1 MISLVNGEVSEV
13 GTYTQL
19 MERNGPFAE
28 FVRTHHQEES
38 SSDEEASE
46 GSPAVF
52 ARQPSMIDH
61 TNSEGHTGVEEKC
74 KDSKFIEEEA
84 TNQDQV
90 SDASGVTSPFPRLVR
105 LDGFG
110 KLIPCCKLMRN

>member
-61 TNSEGHTGVEEKC
+61 TNSEGHTDVEEKC

-90 SDASGVTSPFPRLVR
+90 SEASGVTSPFPQLVS
-105 LDGFG
+105 
-110 KLIPCCKLMRN
+110 LMDLVDKYLVAN